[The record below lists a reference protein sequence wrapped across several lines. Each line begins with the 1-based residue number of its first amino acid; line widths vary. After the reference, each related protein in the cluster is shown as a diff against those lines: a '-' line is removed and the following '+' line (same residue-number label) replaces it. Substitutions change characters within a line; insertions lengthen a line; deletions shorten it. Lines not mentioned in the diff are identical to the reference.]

1 MRTHGMLTLCSVA
14 LICGSVPALAAGNS
28 LILEQ
33 TFDLGADRSAET
45 QYFVMTSKM
54 LVYALDGT
62 RQGTDTMTLHLKCVP
77 AKVSGRD
84 ADQYTCTEFTI
95 EFADGSEVSVAP
107 LRNWSYD
114 FRHTATSMDEKGQL
128 LGIDHARFENLTYAN
143 GKPVRPDQAYHVY
156 NAFIDFHAFCDNF
169 ARPVPGDGKGVQDL
183 KRVGD
188 RIVHAA
194 AFSEPPVNVGSNV
207 AEGSTF
213 KNGEVTLA
221 FKGLSAVDGAACAI
235 VAYDS
240 GASSFQMVAT
250 PTPDMKIRS
259 VGSSHYLG
267 DLYIDL
273 ASQWVRKATMYE
285 LAVSETTLP
294 MPPNK
299 INAVVER
306 DILIRN
312 VTEQEFMAR

>member
-1 MRTHGMLTLCSVA
+1 MRTLGTRIICSVA
-14 LICGSVPALAAGNS
+14 LICGSFPALTAGNNA
-28 LILEQ
+28 IPER
-33 TFDLGADRSAET
+33 TFDLGADRSAEV

-54 LVYALDGT
+54 IIYALDGT
-62 RQGTDTMTLHLKCVP
+62 RLGTDTMTLHLKCVP
-77 AKVSGRD
+77 GNIAGQGS
-84 ADQYTCTEFTI
+84 DQYTCTEFTI
-95 EFADGSEVSVAP
+95 DFADGTKVSVAE

-114 FRHTATSMDEKGQL
+114 FRHTAGSMDEKGQL
-128 LGIDHARFENLTYAN
+128 LGIDHARFEKLTDAS
-143 GKPVRPDQAYHVY
+143 GKPIRPDKAYHVY

-169 ARPVPGDGKGVQDL
+169 ARPTPGGGKGVQDL
-183 KRVGD
+183 KRIGD

-221 FKGLSAVDGAACAI
+221 FKGLSRVDDAACAI

-250 PTPDMKIRS
+250 PAPDMEIRS

-273 ASQWVRKATMYE
+273 ATRWIRKATMYE

-312 VTEQEFMAR
+312 VSEEEFAAQ